1 MTTVTVTAIAVADGY
16 ARGTAT
22 VMVEVVDTLRIETNS
37 DMLSLEEGD
46 SAQIS
51 VSVSRIE
58 GSEVTINLEAPP
70 GLSVSASEL
79 TFSRSSPD
87 PKVIT
92 VTAVEDDRYTGDRSS
107 TLTLTADGYTMAT
120 VTVDIT
126 EEEPPPVGLVVSP
139 SPLGVVIGMSE
150 TFTVAVEEGV
160 RTVIW
165 MRSGNSEI
173 ASLPFEGYWG
183 PDGFVGRSLEFT
195 GGRYSGS
202 QQSNPRFEVHGV
214 NIGMTTV
221 TVTAV
226 ADGYA
231 AGTATVMVEVLDIL
245 RIGTDSDRLSL
256 EEGDNTQVS
265 VSVNRIAASEVTIN
279 IEAPEGLSVSPSEL
293 TFSRSSPDPK
303 VITVTA
309 VEDDRYTGDRSETLI
324 LTADGYTTATATVT
338 VDITEDDLPPL
349 EVAISPS
356 PLGIVIGMSETF
368 TVAVEEGV
376 RTVIWMRSGNSEIAS
391 LPFEGYWGPDGFV
404 GRSLEFT
411 GGRYSQQSNPRFEV
425 HGVNIGMTTVTVTAV
440 ADGYAA
446 GTATVMVEVVDT
458 LRIETD
464 SDMLSLEEGDNTQV
478 SVSVNRIAAS
488 EVTINVEAPE
498 GLSVSP
504 SELTFSRSSPDP
516 KVITVTAVED
526 DRYTG
531 DRSSTLTLTA
541 DGYTM
546 ATVTVDITEDDQPS
560 LGLVVSPSP
569 LGVVIGMSETFTV
582 AVEEGVRAVIWMRS
596 GNSEIASLPFEGY
609 WGPDG
614 FVGRS
619 LEFTGGRYSGSQQ
632 SNPRF
637 EVHGVNIGMT
647 TVTVTAVAD
656 GYAAGTATVMVE
668 VVDPLRITV
677 NVALTLPTIANKT
690 YPPGSLISE
699 TLPLVIEGTGTNPI
713 TYTLSPVLLNG
724 LTFDAGER
732 TIVGTAPATEQRR
745 QYTYTAEDAN
755 GALAAQTFTI
765 IIESPIIKVEPA
777 RLSLVEGGDSTQI
790 SVSVNRIAVSEVTI
804 NVEAPEGLS
813 VSPSELTFSRSS
825 PDPKVITVTAVED
838 VRYAGGSSATLT
850 LTADGYTSATVTVD
864 IAEDDSRPVVVDENY
879 AGDRSSTLTLT
890 ADGYTTETVTVEI
903 PEDDPQSA
911 GLDPQL
917 AGLNPQSTE
926 LRVEPPVLNL
936 VSFESTK
943 VEVRVASATLNVDSS
958 TKPAV
963 ARATAS
969 TPDISDYCEH
979 GIKYSSSSDNGRIN
993 GNCTCG

>member
-1 MTTVTVTAIAVADGY
+1 
-16 ARGTAT
+16 
-22 VMVEVVDTLRIETNS
+22 
-37 DMLSLEEGD
+37 
-46 SAQIS
+46 
-51 VSVSRIE
+51 
-58 GSEVTINLEAPP
+58 
-70 GLSVSASEL
+70 
-79 TFSRSSPD
+79 
-87 PKVIT
+87 
-92 VTAVEDDRYTGDRSS
+92 
-107 TLTLTADGYTMAT
+107 
-120 VTVDIT
+120 
-126 EEEPPPVGLVVSP
+126 
-139 SPLGVVIGMSE
+139 
-150 TFTVAVEEGV
+150 
-160 RTVIW
+160 

-183 PDGFVGRSLEFT
+183 PDGFVGGSLEFT
-195 GGRYSGS
+195 GGRYSGP

-231 AGTATVMVEVLDIL
+231 AGTATVMVEVL
-245 RIGTDSDRLSL
+245 
-256 EEGDNTQVS
+256 
-265 VSVNRIAASEVTIN
+265 
-279 IEAPEGLSVSPSEL
+279 
-293 TFSRSSPDPK
+293 
-303 VITVTA
+303 
-309 VEDDRYTGDRSETLI
+309 
-324 LTADGYTTATATVT
+324 
-338 VDITEDDLPPL
+338 
-349 EVAISPS
+349 
-356 PLGIVIGMSETF
+356 
-368 TVAVEEGV
+368 
-376 RTVIWMRSGNSEIAS
+376 
-391 LPFEGYWGPDGFV
+391 
-404 GRSLEFT
+404 
-411 GGRYSQQSNPRFEV
+411 
-425 HGVNIGMTTVTVTAV
+425 
-440 ADGYAA
+440 
-446 GTATVMVEVVDT
+446 DT

-526 DRYTG
+526 VRYTG

-609 WGPDG
+609 WEPDG
-614 FVGRS
+614 FVGGSLEFTGGRYSGSQQSNPTFEVHGVNIGMTTVTVTAVADGYAAGTATVMVEVLDTLRIETDSDMLSLEEGDNTQVSVSVNRIAASEVTINVEAPEGLSVSPSELTFSRSSPDPKVITVTAVEDVRYTGDRSSTLILTADGYTMATVTVDITEDDQPSLGLVVSPSPLGVVIGMSETFTVAVEEGVRAVIWMRSGNSEIASLPFEGYWEPDGFVGGS

-668 VVDPLRITV
+668 VVDPLRI
-677 NVALTLPTIANKT
+677 
-690 YPPGSLISE
+690 E
-699 TLPLVIEGTGTNPI
+699 TN
-713 TYTLSPVLLNG
+713 
-724 LTFDAGER
+724 
-732 TIVGTAPATEQRR
+732 
-745 QYTYTAEDAN
+745 
-755 GALAAQTFTI
+755 
-765 IIESPIIKVEPA
+765 PA
-777 RLSLVEGGDSTQI
+777 RLSLEEGDSTQI
-790 SVSVNRIAVSEVTI
+790 SVSVNRIAASEVTI

-850 LTADGYTSATVTVD
+850 LTADGYTTATVTVD
-864 IAEDDSRPVVVDENY
+864 IAEDDQPSLGLVVSPSPLGVVIGMSETFTVAVEEGVRAVIWMRSGNSEIASLPFEGYWGPDGFVGGSLEFTGGRYSGSQQSNPRFEVHGVNIGMTTVTVTAVADGYAAGTATVMVEVVDPLRIETNPARLSLVEGDSTQISVSVNRIAASEVTINVEAPEGLSVSPSELTFSRSSPDPKVITVTAVEDVRYAGGSSATLTLTADGYTTATVTVDIAEDDPRPVVVDENY
-879 AGDRSSTLTLT
+879 AGDRSATLTLT

-903 PEDDPQSA
+903 PEDDS
-911 GLDPQL
+911 QL

-926 LRVEPPVLNL
+926 LRVESTVLNL

-969 TPDISDYCEH
+969 TPTLMIMRARY
-979 GIKYSSSSDNGRIN
+979 
-993 GNCTCG
+993 